1 MSSNNWQDPDSDL
14 SVRKQ
19 IVSWMIFDGET
30 CLYSF
35 GVFRDPAEAIA
46 VAKWWARRG
55 FPEIKRRRATA

>member
-1 MSSNNWQDPDSDL
+1 
-14 SVRKQ
+14 
-19 IVSWMIFDGET
+19 MIFDGET